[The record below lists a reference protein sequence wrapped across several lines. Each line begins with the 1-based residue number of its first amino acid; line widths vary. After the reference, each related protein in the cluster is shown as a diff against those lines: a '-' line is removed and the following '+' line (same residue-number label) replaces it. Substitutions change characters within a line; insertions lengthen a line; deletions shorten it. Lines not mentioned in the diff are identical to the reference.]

1 MSRSPE
7 TPLGQKV
14 LKFDLDDLS
23 SGPEW
28 LSDGCLLIVS
38 GQKHQLVTFDAKTK
52 ALHVYA
58 DISRVTAVQVNGMVV
73 DAAGRAYTSNFGF
86 DHKRPFRCKSATLV
100 RVDTD
105 HNVTV
110 ESTKMMFPNGAV
122 ITPDGKTLIIAE
134 TLSGFLTAFDVANDG
149 TDAEGCVWVAIPR
162 VGLYNAAGGLV
173 RMHEGGE
180 AVDVLEFSRNS
191 ITNGVYECQLSTDAR

>member
-1 MSRSPE
+1 VCE
-7 TPLGQKV
+7 
-14 LKFDLDDLS
+14 LDDLS

-149 TDAEGCVWVAIPR
+149 VLSNWRVEPTSDCRPRHRDRCRGLR
-162 VGLYNAAGGLV
+162 VGGNP
-173 RMHEGGE
+173 
-180 AVDVLEFSRNS
+180 
-191 ITNGVYECQLSTDAR
+191 ARRPLQRGRRSGAHA